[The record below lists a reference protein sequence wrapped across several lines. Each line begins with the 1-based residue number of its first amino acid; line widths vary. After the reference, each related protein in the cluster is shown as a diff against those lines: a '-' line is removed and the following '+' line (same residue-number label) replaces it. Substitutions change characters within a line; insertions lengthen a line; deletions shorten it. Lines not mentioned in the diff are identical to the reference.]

1 MTPEQLN
8 YLCQNTKCLKPIQS
22 HGYCEVCSVAYGHG
36 YAQGQAGMREAAAKI
51 VEQQGCNEYES
62 AKIKQ
67 HGESCPI
74 SIAQA
79 IRTLPTEEAPHA
91 EG

>member
-1 MTPEQLN
+1 MTPEQRFEAWW
-8 YLCQNTKCLKPIQS
+8 S
-22 HGYCEVCSVAYGHG
+22 HVDQGALIASNEDARKIWFAG